1 MKLSELKPCLCEKM
15 NIHSLIDHVSIKSSE
30 VLVINNKIFSQS
42 IDSPSYVEH
51 MKNIRL
57 KIPEIHGEGLF
68 EVEAETLAGTMDPAF
83 LIHQWKGEDYPTI
96 IYHHGNLERPFNF
109 RWYMKNTFRDIF
121 VSYREPIEANQIAI
135 RAPCHKGSILKYA
148 KRMGHLTSFI
158 AMLSVSA
165 KLIDFLV
172 DDLKSKGEGRV
183 IVSGVS
189 LGGLAVNLH
198 RTYFNSADVY
208 IPLCAGASLSDV
220 FMTSAYKRVAKIVH
234 DNRDIVNDKLDFEKD
249 FKGIH
254 SQNVFP
260 LLARYDQLFR
270 YERQKDSYEGH
281 PVTVLD
287 KGHWT
292 GALSSK
298 QLRQHIFSTIN
309 SKSL

>member
-1 MKLSELKPCLCEKM
+1 M
-15 NIHSLIDHVSIKSSE
+15 NIHSLIDHISIRSTE
-30 VLVINNKIFSQS
+30 VLVVNNKIFSKGVE
-42 IDSPSYVEH
+42 SPTYIEH
-51 MKNIRL
+51 INNVNL
-57 KIPEIHGEGLF
+57 KIPDLNGEGKY
-68 EVEAETLAGTMDPAF
+68 EVEAETAAGVMDPAF
-83 LIHQWKGEDYPTI
+83 LIHQWKGGDYPSI

-121 VSYREPIEANQIAI
+121 ASHQKPIEANLIAL
-135 RAPCHKGSILKYA
+135 RAPFHRGSIIKYA

-172 DDLKSKGEGRV
+172 EHLKSAGRGQV

-189 LGGLAVNLH
+189 LGGLAANLH
-198 RTYFNSADVY
+198 RTYFNTADVY

-234 DNRDIVNDKLDFEKD
+234 DHREIVNEKLDFGKD
-249 FKGIH
+249 FKKVN
-254 SQNVFP
+254 SDNVFP

-270 YERQKDSYEGH
+270 YERQRESYGEH

-298 QLRQHIFSTIN
+298 QLRQHIFTYIN
-309 SKSL
+309 SHNI